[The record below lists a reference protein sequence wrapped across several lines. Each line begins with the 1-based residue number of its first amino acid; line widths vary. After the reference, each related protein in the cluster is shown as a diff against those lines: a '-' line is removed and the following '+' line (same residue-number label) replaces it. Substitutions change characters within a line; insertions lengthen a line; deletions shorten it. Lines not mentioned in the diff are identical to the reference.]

1 MTDTGTNISAA
12 ASTAF
17 GANEPKKSPIGGRP
31 SSSAKGPITVGLIIV
46 LVIFIGI
53 GGWSS
58 IAPLAKAVS
67 APAVLVVKGER
78 KKIQHLEGGIV
89 EQIFV
94 SEGDIVKKDQLLAR
108 LDSIQAKAMFMRYDN
123 QLDQALAYKARLS
136 SELRND
142 KTINLSGDLLERLQK
157 NPKVLDAIDNEERQ
171 LLARRETFLG
181 HIGILKQRI
190 AQLRNEIKGL
200 TIQRQ
205 ARLEQYEIYKNE
217 IKGLRD
223 LNRKGFFP
231 LTKLL
236 AMERAMVNLRG
247 EIGAGDAAMA
257 RSASAMGEAERQIMN
272 VRQEFRETV
281 VKELRD
287 ISVTIADLYE
297 QVAVA
302 KDILDRIEI
311 RSPRSGVV
319 QGVKIHTVGGVIG
332 TGEVLMEIV
341 PQDEQV
347 LVDVRVQP
355 TDIDSVEVDQTA
367 EVRLTALN
375 MRTTPAIYGKVLSI
389 SGDALNDAENRT
401 SYFHVRVEL
410 PPEELD
416 KIDGVRLSA
425 GMPAEVLIQT
435 GERTALD
442 YLVRPLTDAFKRGL
456 NEE

>member
-1 MTDTGTNISAA
+1 MSNSDVNMSAA
-12 ASTAF
+12 TAK
-17 GANEPKKSPIGGRP
+17 APVPREPMSAPTEGRP
-31 SSSAKGPITVGLIIV
+31 TSSARGPIVFGLIIV

-67 APAVLVVKGER
+67 APAVLVVRGER
-78 KKIQHLEGGIV
+78 KKIQHLEGGLV

-94 SEGDIVKKDQLLAR
+94 SEGDIVKEGELLAK

-136 SELRND
+136 SELDNEE
-142 KTINLSGDLLERLQK
+142 TVILPGDLLERLEK
-157 NPKVLDAIDNEERQ
+157 NPKVLDAIENEERQ
-171 LLARRETFLG
+171 LLARRETFVG
-181 HIGILKQRI
+181 HIGILEQRI

-205 ARLEQYEIYKNE
+205 ARLEQYDIYTNE
-217 IKGLRD
+217 IAGLRE
-223 LNRKGFFP
+223 LNKKGFFP

-257 RSASAMGEAERQIMN
+257 RSASAMGEAERQIIN
-272 VRQEFRETV
+272 VRQEFRESV

-287 ISVTIADLYE
+287 ISVSIADLYE

-302 KDILDRIEI
+302 RDILDRIEI
-311 RSPRSGVV
+311 RSPRAGVV
-319 QGVKIHTVGGVIG
+319 QGVKIHTIGGVIG

-341 PQDEQV
+341 PKDEQV
-347 LVDVRVQP
+347 LVDVKVKP

-389 SGDALNDAENRT
+389 SGDALNDTESRT

-410 PPEELD
+410 PPGELN
-416 KIDGVRLSA
+416 KIEGVRLSA

-442 YLVRPLTDAFKRGL
+442 YLLRPLTDAFKRGL